1 MLSDAK
7 RSVFWSGVQQ
17 VTVFGLQLV
26 TTLIIARLITPED
39 YGIIAMTIVF
49 FSIAQVILDFGM
61 EGALI
66 QKKECKQE
74 DYDTAFFF
82 STAMSLLFYCG
93 FYLASGW
100 IAGFFA
106 IPQLEKVIKISAAVL
121 VIRAIGIAPYSKM
134 QRELRFRNLAR
145 ISAAVTLVSGA
156 VAIYMAYKGFAYWAL
171 IAQTLLSA
179 AAMTLLYFAAS
190 KWFPRF
196 RISGKSFR
204 QLVSF
209 GFPMM
214 LTSLI
219 NAVYNNL
226 YTLVIGK
233 KFDKKQLGLFN
244 RAATFAGYVPTNL
257 SDFSQ
262 RALFPIF
269 SRYQD
274 DLPLLRQQAVRT
286 MHLTA
291 FVAVPLNLFFLV
303 NASDIISLVL
313 KDRWIDIVPMI
324 RLLCAAH
331 LSYIVCNIH
340 MNLFKAIKRTD
351 RLFVCETTKKILG
364 VIILVVTL
372 PMGIMPM
379 IWGLLAFNFINI
391 VIGALFIHPLVGL
404 DLKDHLKSLVPTTAV
419 AIASVLAAYYP
430 ASLIE
435 NIYARVITS
444 GITAALLFLGVSKLM
459 KDEAVPFFL
468 GYFRRR

>member
-196 RISGKSFR
+196 RIS
-204 QLVSF
+204 
-209 GFPMM
+209 
-214 LTSLI
+214 
-219 NAVYNNL
+219 
-226 YTLVIGK
+226 
-233 KFDKKQLGLFN
+233 
-244 RAATFAGYVPTNL
+244 
-257 SDFSQ
+257 
-262 RALFPIF
+262 
-269 SRYQD
+269 
-274 DLPLLRQQAVRT
+274 
-286 MHLTA
+286 
-291 FVAVPLNLFFLV
+291 
-303 NASDIISLVL
+303 
-313 KDRWIDIVPMI
+313 
-324 RLLCAAH
+324 C
-331 LSYIVCNIH
+331 
-340 MNLFKAIKRTD
+340 
-351 RLFVCETTKKILG
+351 
-364 VIILVVTL
+364 
-372 PMGIMPM
+372 
-379 IWGLLAFNFINI
+379 
-391 VIGALFIHPLVGL
+391 
-404 DLKDHLKSLVPTTAV
+404 KSL
-419 AIASVLAAYYP
+419 
-430 ASLIE
+430 
-435 NIYARVITS
+435 R
-444 GITAALLFLGVSKLM
+444 
-459 KDEAVPFFL
+459 
-468 GYFRRR
+468 